1 MASPKLVKW
10 FASRDTAVV
19 DIKSRTSVAEP
30 AGLSDSLGR
39 KALTDAVKAVGGIVA
54 DLTVRCPVRVD
65 PEDPPEIQER
75 AEKARLA
82 ALSPLTVAQSAAILS
97 IADKAIAGFFEGS
110 PEKAIHWMNANLV
123 DDADVARA
131 QRAAAIGKL
140 CQPRLALEKSTR
152 KGRGGLIK
160 AIRGLDQM
168 VSGRAIW
175 RASEEHKALTA
186 KATQPAAPAKAT
198 QPAAPAKA
206 KADKAPAKATQP
218 AAALAS

>member
-1 MASPKLVKW
+1 MASPKMLKWTAARDVAIIDVKLR
-10 FASRDTAVV
+10 ATA
-19 DIKSRTSVAEP
+19 VAEP
-30 AGLSDSLGR
+30 AGLNDPLGR
-39 KALTDAVKAVGGIVA
+39 KALTDTAKAIVGIVA

-82 ALSPLTVAQSAAILS
+82 ALAPLTAACATAILA

-110 PEKAIHWMNANLV
+110 PEKAVNWMNVNIV
-123 DDADVARA
+123 DDGDESRA
-131 QRAAAIGKL
+131 NRAAAIGKL
-140 CQPRLALEKSTR
+140 CQPRLTLEKSTR

-160 AIRGLDQM
+160 AIRGLDQL

-175 RASEEHKALTA
+175 RASEECKNIHADKATQQAAPA

-198 QPAAPAKA
+198 QPAA
-206 KADKAPAKATQP
+206 
-218 AAALAS
+218 ALAS